1 ALWGEKCVLGW
12 RCYPLI
18 HTIHKERKKEAKK
31 ERKAA
36 TTTSTFLFDATG
48 RDRTYDLNIFPCNK
62 LSIGEETNRTG
73 LFPLCD
79 ERRHLR
85 AVKWG

>member
-1 ALWGEKCVLGW
+1 MQLHCSQSRFLRALWGEKCVLGW

-48 RDRTYDLNIFPCNK
+48 ILAGWPLAGWRIARRKIRLH
-62 LSIGEETNRTG
+62 NR
-73 LFPLCD
+73 
-79 ERRHLR
+79 LR
-85 AVKWG
+85 